1 MSSRR
6 CRGIAGALSLCAL
19 GLLVAGCFGGDT
31 PEEVRESSERVTRI
45 QELEDKIRTQGE
57 LLSMKDAQ
65 LADQA
70 QELRRLRKT
79 PSSAPLDQLIH
90 VEKIEIDRL
99 SGGYDE
105 NRDGRPDGIRIY
117 LRPYDQFGGYLRA
130 SGRIHVKLLDL
141 SAPAQNQ
148 LVGEAKWD
156 NSELADLW
164 YGALL
169 SSSHYTL
176 SVPWR
181 NPQSPPIGKTIT
193 ALVTFTDMLSNR
205 VFDAQRAIDVIPLS
219 P

>member
-1 MSSRR
+1 MGRR
-6 CRGIAGALSLCAL
+6 VASGMVLCAL
-19 GLLVAGCFGGDT
+19 TLMVVGCFGGDT

-70 QELRRLRKT
+70 QELRGLRKT
-79 PSSAPLDQLIH
+79 PSSAPLEELIH
-90 VEKIEIDRL
+90 VERIEVDRL
-99 SGGYDE
+99 SGGYDD
-105 NRDGRPDGIRIY
+105 NKDGRPDGIRVY

-130 SGRIHVKLLDL
+130 AGRIHVKLLDL
-141 SAPAQNQ
+141 TAPTQDQ

-156 NSELADLW
+156 NRELADLW
-164 YGALL
+164 YGALM

-181 NPQSPPIGKTIT
+181 NPASPPIGKTIT
-193 ALVTFTDMLSNR
+193 VLVTFTDMLSNR
-205 VFDAQRAIDVIPLS
+205 TFDAQRAIDVIPLT